1 MAKIVLIGAG
11 SHVFSSRLIT
21 DILSYPELRDSTI
34 ALMDIAQEPLE
45 LSNAFAKRIVEQNK
59 FNTKIES
66 TTNRREALYG
76 ADYVFIIINVGY
88 DLKEAD
94 RKITLK
100 YGLDQGD
107 TATMGP
113 CGVFNGVRHVPPIL
127 DVAHDME
134 ELCPN
139 AWLMNYTNPMAII
152 SWAVSDYTKIKNVG
166 LCHSVP
172 HTAST
177 LAGYMGLPL
186 EEVTYWV
193 AGINHMA
200 WFLEI
205 KWRGEDAYP
214 LLREKFKDTNVY
226 TNPKAHYSG
235 ADTVRAEVFKT
246 FGYYVTESSAH
257 VSSYV
262 PYFRK
267 KPEDIKKY
275 MLSDGV
281 KYQSNA
287 QFWLVEDKEKD
298 KKLEQQIRSNYKFP
312 IDHSGEFG
320 SIIIHSIE
328 TGKPSVIY
336 GDVKNEGLITNLPQ
350 GCCVEVPC
358 LVDSE
363 GVHPCYVGNLPPQVA
378 ALNLNNVSVQELAVR
393 GIIEKNKNK
402 IFQSILLD
410 PLTSAVLT
418 IDEIRNMVDEMFQG
432 NKLFLKNYK

>member
-34 ALMDIAQEPLE
+34 SLMDIAKEPLE
-45 LSNAFAKRIVEQNK
+45 LTTAFVKRIIEQNK

-66 TTNRREALYG
+66 TTNRREALDG

-127 DVAHDME
+127 AVAHDME
-134 ELCPN
+134 ELCPD

-152 SWAVSDYTKIKNVG
+152 SWAVTDYTKIKNVG

-177 LAGYMGLPL
+177 LAGYMGVPI

-200 WFLEI
+200 WFLEL
-205 KWRGEDAYP
+205 KWRGKDAYP
-214 LLREKFKDTNVY
+214 LLREKFKDSNVY
-226 TNPKAHYSG
+226 ANPKAHYSG
-235 ADTVRAEVFKT
+235 SDTVRAEVFKT

-257 VSSYV
+257 VASYV
-262 PYFRK
+262 PFFRK

-275 MLSDGV
+275 MLSDGA

-287 QFWLVEDKEKD
+287 QFWAVEDKEKD
-298 KKLEQQIRSNYKFP
+298 KKLKQQIHSNYKFP

-328 TGKPSVIY
+328 TGKPAVIY
-336 GDVKNEGLITNLPQ
+336 GDVKNNCLITNLPQ

-358 LVDSE
+358 LVDRE
-363 GVHPCYVGNLPPQVA
+363 GVHPCFIGNLPSQVA
-378 ALNLNNVSVQELAVR
+378 ALNLNNVGVQELVVR
-393 GIIEKNKNK
+393 GIMEKNKNK
-402 IFQSILLD
+402 ILQSILLD

-432 NKLFLKNYK
+432 NELFLRNYK

>member
-34 ALMDIAQEPLE
+34 SLMDIAKEPLE
-45 LSNAFAKRIVEQNK
+45 LTTAFVKRIVEQNK

-66 TTNRREALYG
+66 TTNRREALDG

-127 DVAHDME
+127 AVAHDME
-134 ELCPN
+134 ELCPD

-152 SWAVSDYTKIKNVG
+152 SWAVTDYTKIKNVG

-177 LAGYMGLPL
+177 LAGYMGVPI

-200 WFLEI
+200 WFLEL
-205 KWRGEDAYP
+205 KWRGKDAYP
-214 LLREKFKDTNVY
+214 LLREKFKDSNVY
-226 TNPKAHYSG
+226 ANPKAHYSG
-235 ADTVRAEVFKT
+235 SDTVRAEVFKT

-257 VSSYV
+257 VASYV
-262 PYFRK
+262 PFFRK

-275 MLSDGV
+275 MLSDGA

-287 QFWLVEDKEKD
+287 QFWAAEDKEKD
-298 KKLEQQIRSNYKFP
+298 KKLEQQIHSNYKFP

-336 GDVKNEGLITNLPQ
+336 GDVKNNGLITNLPQ

-358 LVDSE
+358 MVDRE
-363 GVHPCYVGNLPPQVA
+363 GVHPCFVGNLPSQVA
-378 ALNLNNVSVQELAVR
+378 ALNLNNVGVQELAVR

-410 PLTSAVLT
+410 PLTLP
-418 IDEIRNMVDEMFQG
+418 
-432 NKLFLKNYK
+432 Y